1 MLTFCPR
8 QWPFLLFARLH
19 RPLTPLGL
27 ALGARNFRS
36 SSSVIGRWHSRAM
49 PRQVHVDRAGYVR
62 ILFVVLIAPASLVTT
77 RVWLCPSRGAT
88 ASRPPAA
95 ASAVALATGTACAA
109 SRGAVVCRHYVRSR
123 SLVHRLRYNFL
134 HTCKVGLT
142 RPTHDTTETTVQR
155 NPPTR
160 VTRDRTRACAPQ
172 PQRHTSLDPGQS
184 HEVKHSA
191 PETQTQ
197 GVAALQTHC
206 HGAPGCTSTLA
217 HQHGGRAPSTRSRS
231 RT

>member
-1 MLTFCPR
+1 MCGC
-8 QWPFLLFARLH
+8 ARREARATCVGRRTGH
-19 RPLTPLGL
+19 CVCSL
-27 ALGARNFRS
+27 AGG
-36 SSSVIGRWHSRAM
+36 GR
-49 PRQVHVDRAGYVR
+49 
-62 ILFVVLIAPASLVTT
+62 T
-77 RVWLCPSRGAT
+77 
-88 ASRPPAA
+88 
-95 ASAVALATGTACAA
+95 
-109 SRGAVVCRHYVRSR
+109 VCRHYVRSR

-134 HTCKVGLT
+134 HTCKVAGLT

>member
-1 MLTFCPR
+1 MCCANFLSSSVAVFAFCAP
-8 QWPFLLFARLH
+8 
-19 RPLTPLGL
+19 TPAAHASW
-27 ALGARNFRS
+27 ALGARNFGS

-62 ILFVVLIAPASLVTT
+62 ILFVVSIAPASLVTT
-77 RVWLCPSRGAT
+77 RVCPSARPREPACGCALRVQPRGGR
-88 ASRPPAA
+88 SY
-95 ASAVALATGTACAA
+95 V
-109 SRGAVVCRHYVRSR
+109 HYVRSR

-134 HTCKVGLT
+134 HTCKAGLT

>member
-1 MLTFCPR
+1 MCCANFLSSSVAVFAFCAP
-8 QWPFLLFARLH
+8 
-19 RPLTPLGL
+19 TPAAHASW
-27 ALGARNFRS
+27 ALGARGTSEAAHRS
-36 SSSVIGRWHSRAM
+36 LPLAQSCDAAPSPCR
-49 PRQVHVDRAGYVR
+49 PRGIRQDIIRRFDRA
-62 ILFVVLIAPASLVTT
+62 
-77 RVWLCPSRGAT
+77 RVSRHHSCVAVPV
-88 ASRPPAA
+88 ARREPP
-95 ASAVALATGTACAA
+95 ASAVALATACAA

-134 HTCKVGLT
+134 HTCKVAGLT

>member
-19 RPLTPLGL
+19 RPLTPIL
-27 ALGARNFRS
+27 ALGTSEAAHRS
-36 SSSVIGRWHSRAM
+36 LPLAQSCDAAPSPCR
-49 PRQVHVDRAGYVR
+49 PRGIRQDIIRRFDRA
-62 ILFVVLIAPASLVTT
+62 
-77 RVWLCPSRGAT
+77 RVSRHHSCCVAVPV
-88 ASRPPAA
+88 ARREPP
-95 ASAVALATGTACAA
+95 ASAVALATACAA

-134 HTCKVGLT
+134 HTCKVAGLT

-217 HQHGGRAPSTRSRS
+217 HQHGGIAPSTRSRS

>member
-1 MLTFCPR
+1 MCCANLLSSSVAVFAFCAP
-8 QWPFLLFARLH
+8 
-19 RPLTPLGL
+19 TP
-27 ALGARNFRS
+27 AAHAYLGARNFGS
-36 SSSVIGRWHSRAM
+36 SSSVI
-49 PRQVHVDRAGYVR
+49 
-62 ILFVVLIAPASLVTT
+62 
-77 RVWLCPSRGAT
+77 
-88 ASRPPAA
+88 
-95 ASAVALATGTACAA
+95 ATGTVVRCRAKSMSTARDTSGYYSSFRSRPRLSSPLVCARREARPGRGPACALWGTA
-109 SRGAVVCRHYVRSR
+109 ACSARGAAVYVHYVRSR

>member
-1 MLTFCPR
+1 MCCANLLSSSVAVFAFCAP
-8 QWPFLLFARLH
+8 
-19 RPLTPLGL
+19 TP
-27 ALGARNFRS
+27 AAHAYLGARNFGS

-62 ILFVVLIAPASLVTT
+62 ILFVVSIAPASLVTT
-77 RVWLCPSRGAT
+77 RVCPSRGAT
-88 ASRPPAA
+88 GARGRGPAC
-95 ASAVALATGTACAA
+95 ALWGTAACSA
-109 SRGAVVCRHYVRSR
+109 RGAAVYVHYVRSR
-123 SLVHRLRYNFL
+123 SLVHRLRYNLNFL

-206 HGAPGCTSTLA
+206 HGAPGCNITLA
-217 HQHGGRAPSTRSRS
+217 HHHGGRAPSTRSRS

>member
-1 MLTFCPR
+1 MCCANFLSSSVAVFAFCVP
-8 QWPFLLFARLH
+8 
-19 RPLTPLGL
+19 TPAAHASW
-27 ALGARNFRS
+27 ALGARGTSEAAHRS
-36 SSSVIGRWHSRAM
+36 LPLAQSCDAAPSPCR
-49 PRQVHVDRAGYVR
+49 PRGIRQDIIRRFDRARVSRHHSCVPVREAAPEPACGCALRVQPRGGRSYV
-62 ILFVVLIAPASLVTT
+62 
-77 RVWLCPSRGAT
+77 
-88 ASRPPAA
+88 
-95 ASAVALATGTACAA
+95 
-109 SRGAVVCRHYVRSR
+109 HYVRSR

-134 HTCKVGLT
+134 HTCKAGLT

-206 HGAPGCTSTLA
+206 HGAPGCTNTLA
-217 HQHGGRAPSTRSRS
+217 HQHGGRAPSTDMKRMGHDWI
-231 RT
+231 TA